1 MWEDTGTACS
11 SEGLS
16 SHRSTESQFLV
27 HVARG
32 HALDQVLQ
40 PIDAAQ
46 VGSQHER
53 LFPWKLNLGHSEFPA
68 PRIPPKTPTP
78 SLIQTA
84 FTPSQFEREA
94 NGLFDLR
101 HHIGGKLSQLAF

>member
-1 MWEDTGTACS
+1 MSFSRASRSKRNPRFTG
-11 SEGLS
+11 EN
-16 SHRSTESQFLV
+16 R
-27 HVARG
+27 
-32 HALDQVLQ
+32 D
-40 PIDAAQ
+40 
-46 VGSQHER
+46 
-53 LFPWKLNLGHSEFPA
+53 HSEFPA

-94 NGLFDLR
+94 NDLFDLR